1 MFKLLQILS
10 TVDTS
15 QCHKQN
21 PVIGG
26 EEEAGWSHRAARVRI
41 FKWCLYAEIWP
52 EYYSKTNSVDLNN
65 FLQFGQIFLRKYFQM
80 IKVLHQN
87 VRPSGGCRV
96 SGRSGA
102 AVVVIVTRVS
112 VASAVSPCPLL
123 RPATRQ
129 LRSDPS
135 HHPPPPRLHH
145 VFLYSYPNIRLCPHT
160 R

>member
-1 MFKLLQILS
+1 MCALL
-10 TVDTS
+10 V
-15 QCHKQN
+15 
-21 PVIGG
+21 G
-26 EEEAGWSHRAARVRI
+26 A
-41 FKWCLYAEIWP
+41 
-52 EYYSKTNSVDLNN
+52 
-65 FLQFGQIFLRKYFQM
+65 
-80 IKVLHQN
+80 
-87 VRPSGGCRV
+87 GCR
-96 SGRSGA
+96 GG

>member
-1 MFKLLQILS
+1 MQLQRFGRNI
-10 TVDTS
+10 TV
-15 QCHKQN
+15 KQIQLISITFSN
-21 PVIGG
+21 S
-26 EEEAGWSHRAARVRI
+26 ENYFYENI
-41 FKWCLYAEIWP
+41 F
-52 EYYSKTNSVDLNN
+52 
-65 FLQFGQIFLRKYFQM
+65 
-80 IKVLHQN
+80 KVLHLN
-87 VRPSGGCRV
+87 VRPTGGCRV